1 MPFRYTKSRVMFSA
15 NAPSWSTC
23 MDKCLMYSQARA
35 PSYSTQEE
43 LGDLIRW
50 ALATT
55 VDKVALATGTLTY
68 YPAFPSWFFWVA
80 YRLKS
85 ICANISHLNSLN
97 LVILRWREIGE
108 ITIPMTKLS

>member
-23 MDKCLMYSQARA
+23 MDKCPMYSQARA

-50 ALATT
+50 ALATS
-55 VDKVALATGTLTY
+55 VDKVALATGTRAHY
-68 YPAFPSWFFWVA
+68 SAFPSWFFWVA
-80 YRLKS
+80 YRYLK
-85 ICANISHLNSLN
+85 
-97 LVILRWREIGE
+97 
-108 ITIPMTKLS
+108 IP